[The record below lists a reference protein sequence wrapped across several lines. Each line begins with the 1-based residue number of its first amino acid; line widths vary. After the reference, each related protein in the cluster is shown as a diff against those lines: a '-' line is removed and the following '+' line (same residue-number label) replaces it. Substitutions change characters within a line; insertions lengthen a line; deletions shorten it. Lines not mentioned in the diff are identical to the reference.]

1 MPTRKT
7 PRRAILPDRKDCPL
21 AAATVVAPNPTKVH
35 ATPREHAQ
43 TQPLADCNFFR
54 WTLTAGNA
62 DTHATG
68 LPGIVEA
75 AVAGRRSQAE
85 PSTPGVTTASVSI
98 SAISTAGVVTF
109 SASGSSTFDLLVW
122 AK

>member
-1 MPTRKT
+1 M
-7 PRRAILPDRKDCPL
+7 
-21 AAATVVAPNPTKVH
+21 AAATVVAPDPTKTH
-35 ATPREHAQ
+35 ANPREHSHQVA
-43 TQPLADCNFFR
+43 LDDCRFFR
-54 WTLTAGNA
+54 WTLTAANN

-75 AVAGRRSQAE
+75 AVAGRRSIAT

-98 SAISTAGVVTF
+98 SAISAAGVITF
-109 SASGSSTFDLLVW
+109 SAGGSSTFDLLVW